1 MNPQYLSTD
10 MLICCNKYLGK
21 FISHSVCF
29 TIGVWEV
36 FELFISTIAFFYL
49 APFPRIMASIPHLLW
64 KGGRVFS
71 KIPSNYFHSVLA
83 QTKFCSIGSC
93 FLKMYDF
100 PAKNA
105 VSWLLI
111 SSHSDSWPWK
121 EKLRGLWN
129 MFLAE
134 LQRCP
139 FRSKILIMSENTLHR
154 RALKAVNVLQLNQ
167 TFEKANILTS

>member
-21 FISHSVCF
+21 FISHSICF
-29 TIGVWEV
+29 TIGIWEV

-83 QTKFCSIGSC
+83 QTKFFSIGSC
-93 FLKMYDF
+93 FLTMYDF

-105 VSWLLI
+105 VFWSRPTLI
-111 SSHSDSWPWK
+111 VGP
-121 EKLRGLWN
+121 EKKSCEDYETCFWRNFKDVHFDQKYELWART
-129 MFLAE
+129 LCTAE
-134 LQRCP
+134 R
-139 FRSKILIMSENTLHR
+139 
-154 RALKAVNVLQLNQ
+154 
-167 TFEKANILTS
+167 

>member
-1 MNPQYLSTD
+1 
-10 MLICCNKYLGK
+10 MLQQ
-21 FISHSVCF
+21 ISWKIYIPFSMLHDWRLRSLWIIHLNYCLL
-29 TIGVWEV
+29 
-36 FELFISTIAFFYL
+36 LFGPISKDHGINSSL
-49 APFPRIMASIPHLLW
+49 ALW

-93 FLKMYDF
+93 FLTMYDF

-139 FRSKILIMSENTLHR
+139 FRSKIWIMSENTLHS
-154 RALKAVNVLQLNQ
+154 RALKAVNVLQPNQ
-167 TFEKANILTS
+167 TFKKANIFTSL

>member
-1 MNPQYLSTD
+1 MKIYPQYLSTD

-21 FISHSVCF
+21 FISYSVCF

-83 QTKFCSIGSC
+83 QTKFCSIGFC
-93 FLKMYDF
+93 FLTMYDF

-105 VSWLLI
+105 VFWSRPTLI
-111 SSHSDSWPWK
+111 VGR
-121 EKLRGLWN
+121 EKKSCEDYETCFWRN
-129 MFLAE
+129 FKDVHFDQKYE
-134 LQRCP
+134 L
-139 FRSKILIMSENTLHR
+139 
-154 RALKAVNVLQLNQ
+154 
-167 TFEKANILTS
+167 